1 MNPDEI
7 TKESLPNLDI
17 KSLALNK
24 EKFGSL
30 AFDAVYPFLGR
41 LQNLFKELQELSY
54 QDALSQPEVS
64 QIDQYIDSFVNHL
77 KQLAS
82 FDLSVGFNKDQH
94 DNFETNTRNF
104 YDEVFRNLRNN
115 LVYLRQEAALKSQDA
130 KELQKQQKAAVQ
142 AEKEYKVLS
151 DKLKQQLEALG
162 KREQE
167 VEVKHGEIA
176 AITFGKHFEAQAKE
190 YVQRARDWEAR
201 RIIFFKWLL
210 FIIIANLG
218 VYLYLFISDK
228 LDFWPNFPPKEIFTI
243 EYGAVKLALLGLLSY
258 AVGFASKNYSANSHL
273 EIINKHRKNVAET
286 LKDFLSS
293 KPEPEDKSVLVRSGA
308 DAMFRGSATGYVS
321 KGDPGG
327 NSNEPVGN
335 FISSF
340 LGSRR
345 E

>member
-7 TKESLPNLDI
+7 TKESISNLDI
-17 KSLALNK
+17 KGLALNK

-30 AFDAVYPFLGR
+30 TFDAVYPLLER
-41 LQNLFKELQELSY
+41 LQKLFAELQDLSY
-54 QDALSQPEVS
+54 QDELSQSEVS

-77 KQLAS
+77 KQLAA
-82 FDLSVGFNKDQH
+82 FDLSVGFNKEQH

-115 LVYLRQEAALKSQDA
+115 LVYLRQEAALKSQDI

-142 AEKEYKVLS
+142 AEKEYKVLA
-151 DKLKQQLEALG
+151 DKLKQQLEALE

-190 YVQRARDWEAR
+190 YAQRARDWEAR

-210 FIIIANLG
+210 FIIIVNLG
-218 VYLYLFISDK
+218 IYLYLFISDK

-327 NSNEPVGN
+327 NSEPVGN

-340 LGSRR
+340 LGGRK